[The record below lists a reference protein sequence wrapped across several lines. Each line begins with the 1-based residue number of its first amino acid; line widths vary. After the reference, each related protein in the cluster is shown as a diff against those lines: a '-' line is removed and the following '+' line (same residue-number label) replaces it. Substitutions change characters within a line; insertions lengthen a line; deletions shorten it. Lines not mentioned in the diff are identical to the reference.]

1 MPAEL
6 VVIDASDGEASRS
19 VVVGFRREGRGRS
32 AVASPGRKPAR
43 AGAAA
48 QRNQGVALTS
58 QPAIWFFDD
67 DVILEPDCARRLW
80 AGLQSDG
87 RLGGVGAMIVNQCYR
102 PPGRISKTMFRLMAG
117 RPHESYA
124 GRVLGPAINLLPED
138 RDGLPD
144 IVPVEWLN
152 TTLRDVPA
160 RGAAAAAVCGPF
172 HRLFA
177 DGRRRAVDDG
187 GEALEAGECARR
199 AAVPRLAA
207 GRAQADAAA
216 RAKMELVN
224 RHYVMTE
231 IMGQRA
237 VASYGKLAL
246 WQLFQLVAC
255 ALRHKFGRPF
265 WQMLRGNLQGVR
277 AIALS

>member
-19 VVVGFRREGRGRS
+19 VVWAFAARARPLGCRVTWQK
-32 AVASPGRKPAR
+32 AAR

-152 TTLRDVPA
+152 TTCAMYRREALPLPPFADRFTGYSLMEDVA
-160 RGAAAAAVCGPF
+160 LSMTVARRWKLANVRGA
-172 HRLFA
+172 RLFHDSLPGA
-177 DGRRRAVDDG
+177 HK
-187 GEALEAGECARR
+187 
-199 AAVPRLAA
+199 
-207 GRAQADAAA
+207 ADAAA